1 MRLLACLI
9 VAPQRGYDEPAIL
22 SYAISSFCP
31 TSADGLHLDVQMD
44 YLAGMLA
51 LVAAYWLGGLE
62 RNKLVQPQP
71 LKDATDGRWR
81 YARLKSNL
89 FACPPLTPKGGNSL
103 YNRLRRRPMQAMG
116 SGTAITQTSDALSA
130 IAGQPLANRA
140 RADAYGVCPLSACRT
155 IHSRPRG
162 VNRAFLC
169 TSIRSLRIA
178 KASATSASS
187 ERIEWTTY

>member
-1 MRLLACLI
+1 MDIFPAEPFTSGTS
-9 VAPQRGYDEPAIL
+9 VALSSAI
-22 SYAISSFCP
+22 AGDP
-31 TSADGLHLDVQMD
+31 MADATDATKLLDVQMD
-44 YLAGMLA
+44 YLAGMFA

-71 LKDATDGRWR
+71 VKDATDGRWR

-103 YNRLRRRPMQAMG
+103 YNRLRRRPMQAMW

-140 RADAYGVCPLSACRT
+140 RADAYGFTDGLRRLPALRLPHNPLST
-155 IHSRPRG
+155 PR
-162 VNRAFLC
+162 R
-169 TSIRSLRIA
+169 
-178 KASATSASS
+178 
-187 ERIEWTTY
+187 